1 MNIQGDGE
9 TCHPASRSRT
19 DKSRNTVTRNWVFH
33 CYAQGIWR
41 IAQKAKINKV
51 SRAIQLHVTGSS
63 HSTEPNR
70 HVLKYKQ
77 CAAFRTFMR
86 LLSALK
92 QDLNASAHTERLLP
106 CSSANLVSF
115 CWLLFHVW
123 PDPNSFQIYCFLSCS
138 FHIKSTSI
146 HATHTSLPH
155 FCSLRFGVWQV
166 DLITISILDQW

>member
-1 MNIQGDGE
+1 MPPSFQIQNRQE
-9 TCHPASRSRT
+9 QKYCNKELSIPL
-19 DKSRNTVTRNWVFH
+19 
-33 CYAQGIWR
+33 YAQGIWR

-51 SRAIQLHVTGSS
+51 SRAIQLHITGSS
-63 HSTEPNR
+63 HSTEPNC

-138 FHIKSTSI
+138 FHIKI
-146 HATHTSLPH
+146 YLHTCYSYKPTALL
-155 FCSLRFGVWQV
+155 FSKVWG
-166 DLITISILDQW
+166 LASWLDNY